1 MEKIYHEQVRIHF
14 CRQLLQQVDRFCA
27 QHCLNSLLQG
37 PYFTVES
44 LAEIAHN
51 LDDRERRARN
61 SLQADCLNTDESG
74 NFSVQVIAMALQ
86 NLGLELVPYMRKS
99 EEAEAARA
107 DPTSQRAFICH
118 FDMHWLA
125 IRRLGYQWF
134 DLNSLHSRPRL
145 ISNTYLSI
153 YLAQLNSER
162 YSIWF
167 VTGHLPEC
175 EADQYLMLYPISET
189 YLTQPSRS
197 SGSRKTEKDADLQK
211 ALALSLQDDSND
223 VSLQSILAE
232 TRREAEELDIQKALR
247 ISTQDAYSPITGQLQ
262 TSEARDL
269 ETLQLS
275 LVDSCGR
282 VNSNSSTDEQ
292 YGELVF
298 LC

>member
-1 MEKIYHEQVRIHF
+1 MEKIYHE
-14 CRQLLQQVDRFCA
+14 QVDRFCA

-175 EADQYLMLYPISET
+175 EADQYLMVFLNSFIMLPKLNLYPISET

-197 SGSRKTEKDADLQK
+197 SGSRETEKDTDLQK
-211 ALALSLQDDSND
+211 ALALSLQDDFND
-223 VSLQSILAE
+223 MSLQSILAE
-232 TRREAEELDIQKALR
+232 TRREAEELDMQKALQ

-269 ETLQLS
+269 ETLQLP
-275 LVDSCGR
+275 LV
-282 VNSNSSTDEQ
+282 
-292 YGELVF
+292 
-298 LC
+298 

>member
-1 MEKIYHEQVRIHF
+1 MEKIYHE
-14 CRQLLQQVDRFCA
+14 

-37 PYFTVES
+37 PYFSVES

-51 LDDRERRARN
+51 LDDKERKARN
-61 SLQADCLNTDESG
+61 SWWADCLNTDESG

-86 NLGLELVPYMRKS
+86 NLGLELVPYMQKS

-134 DLNSLHSRPRL
+134 DLNSLYSQPRL

-153 YLAQLNSER
+153 YLAQLNSEK

-175 EADQYLMLYPISET
+175 EADQYLMMHPISGT
-189 YLTQPSRS
+189 YLTQSGRS
-197 SGSRKTEKDADLQK
+197 SDSREAEKDADLQR
-211 ALALSLQDDSND
+211 ALALSLRDDFND
-223 VSLQSILAE
+223 ISLQSILAE
-232 TRREAEELDIQKALR
+232 TRREAEELELQKALQ
-247 ISTQDAYSPITGQLQ
+247 ISAQESY
-262 TSEARDL
+262 
-269 ETLQLS
+269 
-275 LVDSCGR
+275 GR
-282 VNSNSSTDEQ
+282 VNSSSCTDEQ
-292 YGELVF
+292 SR
-298 LC
+298 

>member
-1 MEKIYHEQVRIHF
+1 MEKIYHER
-14 CRQLLQQVDRFCA
+14 QVDRFCA

-61 SLQADCLNTDESG
+61 SMQSDCLNTDETG

-125 IRRLGYQWF
+125 IRRLGHQWF
-134 DLNSLHSRPRL
+134 DLNSLHSQPRL

-189 YLTQPSRS
+189 YLTQPGHS
-197 SGSRKTEKDADLQK
+197 SGSNETEKDADLQK
-211 ALALSLQDDSND
+211 ALALSLQDDFND
-223 VSLQSILAE
+223 ISLQSVLAE
-232 TRREAEELDIQKALR
+232 TKREAEDLEMQRALR
-247 ISTQDAYSPITGQLQ
+247 ISAQESHGCVNDNNSTRGYIPSHLRTLEDIGR
-262 TSEARDL
+262 SEEDRDL
-269 ETLQLS
+269 QEAIRLS
-275 LVDSCGR
+275 LQFQDG
-282 VNSNSSTDEQ
+282 N
-292 YGELVF
+292 
-298 LC
+298 

>member
-1 MEKIYHEQVRIHF
+1 MEKIYHE
-14 CRQLLQQVDRFCA
+14 QVDRFCA

-175 EADQYLMLYPISET
+175 EADQYLMVFLNSFIMLPKLNLYPISET

-197 SGSRKTEKDADLQK
+197 SGSRETEKDTDLQK
-211 ALALSLQDDSND
+211 ALALSLQDDFND
-223 VSLQSILAE
+223 MSLQSILAE
-232 TRREAEELDIQKALR
+232 TRREAEELDMQKALQ

-269 ETLQLS
+269 ETLQLP
-275 LVDSCGR
+275 LVDG
-282 VNSNSSTDEQ
+282 N
-292 YGELVF
+292 
-298 LC
+298 